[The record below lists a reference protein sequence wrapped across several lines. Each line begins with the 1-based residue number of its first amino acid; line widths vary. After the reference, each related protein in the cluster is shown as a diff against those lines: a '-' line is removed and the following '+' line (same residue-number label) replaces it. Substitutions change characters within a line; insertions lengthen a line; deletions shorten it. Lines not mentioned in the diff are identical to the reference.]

1 MKNLKITGFGLKNET
16 VELKEF
22 NYSPKTELTNSLVK
36 GISSVLGGIHMVSSI
51 IADSSLNA
59 EININKKYYT
69 KDDGSKLNNDDIKGI
84 LRNRLL
90 RTESAKEKLGIKP
103 INIEDIFNEVSE

>member
-1 MKNLKITGFGLKNET
+1 MKNLTNKQQA
-16 VELKEF
+16 
-22 NYSPKTELTNSLVK
+22 TNSVVK
-36 GISSVLGGIHMVSSI
+36 GISTVLGGIHMVSSI

-84 LRNRLL
+84 LRHRLL
-90 RTESAKEKLGIKP
+90 TTESAKEKLGIKA
-103 INIEDIFNEVSE
+103 IDIQAIFEESAE

>member
-1 MKNLKITGFGLKNET
+1 MKTLNITGFGLKNET

-90 RTESAKEKLGIKP
+90 TTESAKEKLGIKP
-103 INIEDIFNEVSE
+103 INIEDIFNESAE

>member
-1 MKNLKITGFGLKNET
+1 MKNLTNKQQA
-16 VELKEF
+16 
-22 NYSPKTELTNSLVK
+22 TNSVVK
-36 GISSVLGGIHMVSSI
+36 GLSTVLGGIHMVSSI

-90 RTESAKEKLGIKP
+90 TTESAKEKLGIKP
-103 INIEDIFNEVSE
+103 ISIEDIFNESAE

>member
-1 MKNLKITGFGLKNET
+1 MKTLSNKQQA
-16 VELKEF
+16 
-22 NYSPKTELTNSLVK
+22 TNSVVK
-36 GISSVLGGIHMVSSI
+36 GLSTVLGGIHMVSSI

-90 RTESAKEKLGIKP
+90 TTESAKEKLGIKP
-103 INIEDIFNEVSE
+103 INIEDIFNESAE

>member
-1 MKNLKITGFGLKNET
+1 MKNLSNKQQA
-16 VELKEF
+16 
-22 NYSPKTELTNSLVK
+22 TNSVVK
-36 GISSVLGGIHMVSSI
+36 GLSTVLGGIHMVSSI

-69 KDDGSKLNNDDIKGI
+69 KEDGSKLNNDDIKGL

-90 RTESAKEKLGIKP
+90 TTESAKEKLGIKP
-103 INIEDIFNEVSE
+103 ISIEDIFNEVSE

>member
-1 MKNLKITGFGLKNET
+1 MKNLSNKQQA
-16 VELKEF
+16 
-22 NYSPKTELTNSLVK
+22 TNSVVK
-36 GISSVLGGIHMVSSI
+36 GLSTVLGGIHMVSSI

-69 KDDGSKLNNDDIKGI
+69 KDDGSKLNNDDIKGL

-90 RTESAKEKLGIKP
+90 TTESAKEKLGIKP
-103 INIEDIFNEVSE
+103 ISIEDIFNESAE

>member
-1 MKNLKITGFGLKNET
+1 MKTLSNKQQA
-16 VELKEF
+16 
-22 NYSPKTELTNSLVK
+22 TNSVVK
-36 GISSVLGGIHMVSSI
+36 GISTVLGGIHMVSSI

-84 LRNRLL
+84 LRNRLI
-90 RTESAKEKLGIKP
+90 RTEAVKEKLGIKP
-103 INIEDIFNEVSE
+103 IDIEDIFNEVSE

>member
-1 MKNLKITGFGLKNET
+1 MKTLSNKQQA
-16 VELKEF
+16 
-22 NYSPKTELTNSLVK
+22 TNSVVK
-36 GISSVLGGIHMVSSI
+36 GLSTVLGGIHMVSSI

-69 KDDGSKLNNDDIKGI
+69 KEDGSKLNDDDIKGL

-90 RTESAKEKLGIKP
+90 RTELAKEKLGIKA
-103 INIEDIFNEVSE
+103 IDIEEIFNESAE

>member
-1 MKNLKITGFGLKNET
+1 MKNLTNKQQA
-16 VELKEF
+16 
-22 NYSPKTELTNSLVK
+22 TNSLVK

-69 KDDGSKLNNDDIKGI
+69 KDDGSKLNNDDIKSI

-90 RTESAKEKLGIKP
+90 TTESAKEKLGIKP

>member
-1 MKNLKITGFGLKNET
+1 MKNLSNKQQA
-16 VELKEF
+16 
-22 NYSPKTELTNSLVK
+22 TNSVVK
-36 GISSVLGGIHMVSSI
+36 GISTVLGGIHMVSSI

-69 KDDGSKLNNDDIKGI
+69 KDDGSKLNNDDIKGL

-90 RTESAKEKLGIKP
+90 TTESAKEKLGIKP
-103 INIEDIFNEVSE
+103 INIEDIFNESAE

>member
-1 MKNLKITGFGLKNET
+1 MKNLTNKQQA
-16 VELKEF
+16 
-22 NYSPKTELTNSLVK
+22 TNSVVK
-36 GISSVLGGIHMVSSI
+36 GLSTVLGGIHMVSSI

-90 RTESAKEKLGIKP
+90 TTESAKEKLGIKP
-103 INIEDIFNEVSE
+103 ISIEDIFNEVSE